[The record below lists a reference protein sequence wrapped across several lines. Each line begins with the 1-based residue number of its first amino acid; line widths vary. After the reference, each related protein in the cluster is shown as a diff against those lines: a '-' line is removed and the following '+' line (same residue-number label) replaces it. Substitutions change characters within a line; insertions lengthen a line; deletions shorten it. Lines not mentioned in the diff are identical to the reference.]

1 MRQLVIS
8 KQITNREQESIS
20 RYFREINK
28 YPLIPIEEE
37 VELTVK
43 IKKGDEDALQKLV
56 LANLRFVVSVA
67 KQYQNRGLSFPDLIN
82 EGNLGLVKAASR
94 FDETKGFKF
103 ISYAVWWI
111 RQSITQAISEQT
123 RTVRL
128 PINRIS
134 SINKI
139 TSAIP
144 YLEQELERE
153 PTNEEIASY
162 LDLPDDDVLIA
173 NTAKKRPISFDKP
186 FFENGDTD
194 FNLYDL
200 VPNETA
206 LSPDNRLLNES
217 LATDIE
223 RALKKLSQRESE
235 IITLF
240 YGLNKTSVQNVQD
253 IASNYNMT
261 KERIRQIRNTALTK
275 LKKIMLNGK
284 AFV

>member
-8 KQITNREQESIS
+8 KQITNRDQESIS
-20 RYFREINK
+20 RYFREITK
-28 YPLIPIEEE
+28 YPLISVEEE
-37 VELTVK
+37 VELTVR
-43 IKKGDEDALQKLV
+43 IKKGDQDALQQLV

-67 KQYQNRGLSFPDLIN
+67 KQYHNRGLSFSDLIN
-82 EGNLGLVKAASR
+82 EGNLGLVKAASK

-111 RQSITQAISEQT
+111 RQSMTQAISEQT

-139 TSAIP
+139 SSAIP

-162 LDLPDDDVLIA
+162 LDLPDDDVAIA
-173 NTAKKRPISFDKP
+173 NTVKKRPISFDNP
-186 FFENGDTD
+186 FLGDGDTD

-200 VPNETA
+200 VPNETTS
-206 LSPDNRLLNES
+206 LPDDHLLNES
-217 LATDIE
+217 LATDIG
-223 RALKKLSQRESE
+223 RALKKLSKRESD
-235 IITLF
+235 IITF
-240 YGLNKTSVQNVQD
+240 SFGLNKTSVQNLQD

-261 KERIRQIRNTALTK
+261 KERIRQIRNKALMK
-275 LKKIMLNGK
+275 LKKIMHDGK
-284 AFV
+284 GFV